1 MTTTAHNTDFAF
13 WNSALH
19 NHTVAS
25 KAWNA
30 VRADEE
36 CAARGKAARGL
47 LEAQSKV
54 FATPALS
61 LGGVR
66 KKLEIW
72 WGEGLFS
79 ETIPSHLNRIVLGD
93 LTRLELV
100 AAGATELEA
109 SGRSPEEAAKQVAD
123 WQSTLAEHAELAH
136 LLEEGPSPRWDGRS
150 ADEIINAMDFAAADL
165 LKLPAPNIYGLIR
178 KLEMRW
184 EDERFDEIGNAALY
198 VQILRDLHRLARQI
212 EAAEPDADK
221 PEHSRYVT

>member
-1 MTTTAHNTDFAF
+1 MATTTLNTDIAD
-13 WNSALH
+13 WTSALH
-19 NHTVAS
+19 NFTVAS

-30 VRADEE
+30 VREDDQ
-36 CAARGKAARGL
+36 CPARAKAARGL

-54 FATPALS
+54 FATPAPS

-72 WGEGLFS
+72 WGEGLYS

-93 LTRLELV
+93 LSRLELE

-109 SGRSPEEAAKQVAD
+109 SGRSSEDAAEHFAE
-123 WQSTLAEHAELAH
+123 WQSTLAEYAELEK
-136 LLEEGPSPRWDGRS
+136 LLLEGPSPSWEGRD
-150 ADEIINAMDFAAADL
+150 ADEIINAMDFAAAGL

-184 EDERFDEIGNAALY
+184 EDERFDEVGNAALY
-198 VQILRDLHRLARQI
+198 VQIQRDLHRLAREI
-212 EAAEPDADK
+212 EGAKPDAD
-221 PEHSRYVT
+221 

>member
-1 MTTTAHNTDFAF
+1 MATTSHNTDIDN

-25 KAWNA
+25 KAWDA
-30 VRADEE
+30 VSGADQ
-36 CAARGKAARGL
+36 CPARGKAARGL

-54 FATPALS
+54 FAMAAPN

-72 WGEGLFS
+72 WGESLYS
-79 ETIPSHLNRIVLGD
+79 ETISSHLNRIVLGD
-93 LTRLELV
+93 LTRLELQ

-109 SGRSPEEAAKQVAD
+109 SGRSSEEAAKQVAE
-123 WQSTLAEHAELAH
+123 WQSALAGYAELEK
-136 LLEEGPSPRWDGRS
+136 LLVDGPSSHWEGRS
-150 ADEIINAMDFAAADL
+150 ADEIINAMDFAAAVL

-184 EDERFDEIGNAALY
+184 DDQRFDEVGNAALY
-198 VQILRDLHRLARQI
+198 VQILRDLHRLAREI
-212 EAAEPDADK
+212 EAAKLDA
-221 PEHSRYVT
+221 E

>member
-1 MTTTAHNTDFAF
+1 MATTALNTDIAN

-19 NHTVAS
+19 NHAVAS
-25 KAWNA
+25 RAWNA
-30 VRADEE
+30 VSQDDE

-79 ETIPSHLNRIVLGD
+79 ETISSHLNRIVLGD

-109 SGRSPEEAAKQVAD
+109 SGRSPEEAAKQVAE
-123 WQSTLAEHAELAH
+123 WQATLAEYSELGQ
-136 LLEEGPSPRWDGRS
+136 LLEEGPSPRWEGRS
-150 ADEIINAMDFAAADL
+150 ADEIIDAMDFAAAGL

-184 EDERFDEIGNAALY
+184 EDERFDEVGNAALY
-198 VQILRDLHRLARQI
+198 VQILRDLHRLAREI
-212 EAAEPDADK
+212 EVAKTDAE
-221 PEHSRYVT
+221 